1 MTRLEKLEAVV
12 EAARAFR
19 DKIYHPLAD
28 HEWTQIKKR
37 FYDALAALD
46 AHTEAQ
52 EVTGET
58 VDIRAV
64 CLQAIND
71 KLAAVP
77 KPRSYEM
84 AHYCMGLEDAAM
96 AIQSKITVTLP
107 LNREGGR

>member
-1 MTRLEKLEAVV
+1 MSRLEKLEAVV
-12 EAARAFR
+12 EAARPYA
-19 DKIYHPLAD
+19 YHGTDNNRLL
-28 HEWTQIKKR
+28 R
-37 FYDALAALD
+37 ALAALD

-52 EVTGET
+52 EVPGET

-107 LNREGGR
+107 LTPEGGR